1 MADVS
6 RLIVWCTRILGAV
19 VVAVALTGCGAKV
32 DLMSA
37 IPESDANEVIAA
49 LLNAGISAEKVAGK
63 EGMVGVRV
71 DQAKVALAVDTLR
84 AAGLPREA
92 HIGMGQVFKKDGLIS
107 SPLEE
112 RARYLYAL
120 SQDISATLARIDGV
134 LFARVHLVLPER
146 GATAKDDLP
155 SSAAV
160 FIKHTAESDV
170 ELLQPQVRRM
180 VANSIPGLATDRVTV
195 VFVPSNVNSQPTT
208 TGKTDTVLG
217 IRVDAAS
224 AATLRAVLVAG
235 LVLLLA
241 SLSGLGYLIWRFL
254 WKPRQRQ
261 SGAGSKDA
269 S

>member
-1 MADVS
+1 MPSFLRFLPRPTRSVLAGLA
-6 RLIVWCTRILGAV
+6 LITLA
-19 VVAVALTGCGAKV
+19 GCSAKV
-32 DLMSA
+32 DLMST

-49 LLNAGISAEKVAGK
+49 LVNAGISAEKVAGK

-71 DQAKVALAVDTLR
+71 DQSQVALAVDTLR

-146 GATAKDDLP
+146 GATAKEDTP

-195 VFVPSNVNSQPTT
+195 VFVPSTANSQQP
-208 TGKTDTVLG
+208 GSAKLASVMGL
-217 IRVDAAS
+217 RVDPSSAQALLAA
-224 AATLRAVLVAG
+224 LIGLGVLLVAS
-235 LVLLLA
+235 LA
-241 SLSGLGYLIWRFL
+241 AVVYLAWRFI
-254 WKPRQRQ
+254 WKPRQTT
-261 SGAGSKDA
+261 SASVTKD
-269 S
+269 